1 MGKTGCGED
10 RKLLSAYQGVQS
22 VNCRYTR
29 LDKLL
34 RIASGRRIH
43 GKSIDISSL
52 FRKDLRTVINGTAQS
67 VKDTAQHIAGY
78 TKLHASSQKT
88 YFTVGKVDTCGTLK
102 ELYQRIA
109 SINLQ
114 NTASSCFAIGKFNLA
129 QLVKCHIFNASY
141 QHQRA
146 GNFLYGSI
154 FFWHFTG
161 PPFPEV
167 PQSLLQAGGLLSHIP
182 LPADLLLYICNGRSA
197 HVPAVLRYH

>member
-1 MGKTGCGED
+1 MRKTGCGED
-10 RKLLSAYQGVQS
+10 RKFLPTYQGVQS
-22 VNCRYTR
+22 VNSGYTG

-34 RIASGRRIH
+34 RITSGCRIH
-43 GKSIDISSL
+43 RQAVDISSL

-146 GNFLYGSI
+146 GNFLYGPI

-167 PQSLLQAGGLLSHIP
+167 PQSLLQAGGLPSHIP